1 MESGNNKSIKAE
13 ARILSEN
20 GNIVTTS
27 ENIMADKCKSSENG
41 DSKSVVDKP
50 HAHDILLARGNGVNR
65 HIGNVFLR
73 QLAMQRKQHHK
84 EATHPNQ
91 RLSVAYE
98 IFVEINKLDPP

>member
-1 MESGNNKSIKAE
+1 MDSANNINLSDSGASTPPK
-13 ARILSEN
+13 
-20 GNIVTTS
+20 NIT
-27 ENIMADKCKSSENG
+27 ADKCKSSENG
-41 DSKSVVDKP
+41 DSKSIVDKP

-91 RLSVAYE
+91 RLIVAYE
-98 IFVEINKLDPP
+98 SLAAL